1 MPDSCVSKEVSYSL
15 STNLQ
20 VILSQQARK
29 RTQNV
34 LQPFPAMKLIL
45 TKKETKNNF
54 WSRHL
59 ENTLIESQKQCS
71 LKRAYDNLKYTEVY
85 KSDAKTFHSGIIF
98 REATKSHK
106 RDTWV
111 CI

>member
-45 TKKETKNNF
+45 TKKETKNLF
-54 WSRHL
+54 WARL
-59 ENTLIESQKQCS
+59 L
-71 LKRAYDNLKYTEVY
+71 
-85 KSDAKTFHSGIIF
+85 
-98 REATKSHK
+98 
-106 RDTWV
+106 
-111 CI
+111 

>member
-34 LQPFPAMKLIL
+34 LQPFPGHEIDFDQERDEKYFLSA
-45 TKKETKNNF
+45 T
-54 WSRHL
+54 
-59 ENTLIESQKQCS
+59 S
-71 LKRAYDNLKYTEVY
+71 LKYPHR
-85 KSDAKTFHSGIIF
+85 KSAIMFLD
-98 REATKSHK
+98 KSL
-106 RDTWV
+106 WQLE
-111 CI
+111 IYGSI

>member
-1 MPDSCVSKEVSYSL
+1 MTMPDSCFSKEVSYSL

-45 TKKETKNNF
+45 TKKETKNLF
-54 WSRHL
+54 
-59 ENTLIESQKQCS
+59 
-71 LKRAYDNLKYTEVY
+71 
-85 KSDAKTFHSGIIF
+85 
-98 REATKSHK
+98 
-106 RDTWV
+106 
-111 CI
+111 

>member
-1 MPDSCVSKEVSYSL
+1 MSDSCVSKEVSYSL

-45 TKKETKNNF
+45 TKKETKNLF
-54 WSRHL
+54 
-59 ENTLIESQKQCS
+59 
-71 LKRAYDNLKYTEVY
+71 
-85 KSDAKTFHSGIIF
+85 
-98 REATKSHK
+98 
-106 RDTWV
+106 
-111 CI
+111 